1 MNIIENIKAKTPR
14 KHKIVGRIATA
25 LSVASLTVAESGVV
39 DSRPLIKIALQT
51 VSAIFGTQAVYHAQ
65 KTLK

>member
-1 MNIIENIKAKTPR
+1 MKIIENLKAKTPR

-25 LSVASLTVAESGVV
+25 LSIASLSIAESGIV
-39 DSRPLIKIALQT
+39 DSRPLIKIALQS
-51 VSAIFGTQAVYHAQ
+51 VSVILGGQAVYHGQ